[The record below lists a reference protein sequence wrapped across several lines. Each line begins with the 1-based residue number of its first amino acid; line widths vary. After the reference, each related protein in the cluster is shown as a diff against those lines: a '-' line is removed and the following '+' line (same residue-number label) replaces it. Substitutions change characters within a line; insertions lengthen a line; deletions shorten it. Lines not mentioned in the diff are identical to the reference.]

1 MRLMYGITVF
11 LLISTLS
18 LYLISNLF
26 VQVLIR
32 GQRLKQDGAY
42 FKIREMYHIN
52 FVFVLFNNEKKKQTN
67 KQKEKKQMKTS
78 NCQQ

>member
-1 MRLMYGITVF
+1 MYGITIF

>member
-52 FVFVLFNNEKKKQTN
+52 FVFVLFNNEKNKQTN

>member
-1 MRLMYGITVF
+1 MYGITVL

>member
-1 MRLMYGITVF
+1 MYGITVF

-52 FVFVLFNNEKKKQTN
+52 FIFVLFNNEKKKQTN

>member
-1 MRLMYGITVF
+1 MYVITVF
-11 LLISTLS
+11 LLTSTLS

>member
-52 FVFVLFNNEKKKQTN
+52 FIFVLFNNEKKKQTN